1 MVSNPATHA
10 QDGYPCCGPPTKHA
24 NEVMMINNFEE
35 MQKLNK
41 DNMDVM
47 MQSIGAMTKGMQA
60 IASEVADYQK
70 KSFEESTA
78 AMEKLVASKS
88 LDKAFEAQSD
98 FMKSA
103 YEGFVGEVT
112 KIGDMYSELAKDTY
126 KPYEGVIAK
135 VSK

>member
-1 MVSNPATHA
+1 
-10 QDGYPCCGPPTKHA
+10 
-24 NEVMMINNFEE
+24 MINNFEE
-35 MQKLNK
+35 MQKLGK

-60 IASEVADYQK
+60 IATEVADYQK
-70 KSFEESTA
+70 KSFEEGTA

-112 KIGDMYSELAKDTY
+112 KIGDMYSEIAKDTY
-126 KPYEGVIAK
+126 KPYESVIAK

>member
-1 MVSNPATHA
+1 
-10 QDGYPCCGPPTKHA
+10 
-24 NEVMMINNFEE
+24 MINNFEE
-35 MQKLNK
+35 MQKLGK

-126 KPYEGVIAK
+126 KPYEGVLAK